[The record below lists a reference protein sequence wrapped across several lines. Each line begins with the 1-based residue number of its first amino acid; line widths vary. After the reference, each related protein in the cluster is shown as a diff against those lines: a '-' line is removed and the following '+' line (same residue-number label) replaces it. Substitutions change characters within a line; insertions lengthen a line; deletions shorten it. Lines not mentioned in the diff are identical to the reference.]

1 MSKLTRRGFFKQTT
15 ASVATIGVLAAAPLL
30 TVEPEVSD
38 VATTE
43 VSTATAALSEATLSE
58 PVVAHVRDLAAGE
71 ISLLVGNQ
79 EIIYRDPGLVMRLL
93 QAIR

>member
-1 MSKLTRRGFFKQTT
+1 
-15 ASVATIGVLAAAPLL
+15 VLAAAPLL

-43 VSTATAALSEATLSE
+43 ASTATAALSEVTLSE

-93 QAIR
+93 QAMR